1 MRKQIMSTT
10 IEQTINYLNELS
22 KVFDFNTTLSMI
34 HDKDESWLN
43 LENIRISLNNVDDY
57 ETVPFIRVDYLRRNL
72 VDHFTCVNENDQFM
86 AINGWMDNILVD
98 EDFGEE
104 FYSNYHMF
112 EEKIG
117 LKNHG
122 VFLVQDMNQTYT
134 KVETITID
142 AGNVTYQ

>member
-1 MRKQIMSTT
+1 MPTT
-10 IEQTINYLNELS
+10 IEQTINYLKELS
-22 KVFDFNTTLSMI
+22 TVFDFNTTLSMI
-34 HDKDESWLN
+34 RDNDKSWLN
-43 LENIRISLNNVDDY
+43 LENIRISLNSVDDY

-72 VDHFTCVNENDQFM
+72 VDHFTCVNKNNQFM
-86 AINGWMDNILVD
+86 TIDGWMDNILVD

-122 VFLVQDMNQTYT
+122 VFLVQDVNQKYT

-142 AGNVTYQ
+142 AGKVTYQ

>member
-1 MRKQIMSTT
+1 MPTT
-10 IEQTINYLNELS
+10 IEQTINYLKELS
-22 KVFDFNTTLSMI
+22 TVFDFKTTLSMI
-34 HDKDESWLN
+34 HDKYESWLN
-43 LENIRISLNNVDDY
+43 LENIRISLNNADDY
-57 ETVPFIRVDYLRRNL
+57 ETVPFIRVDYLCRNL

-86 AINGWMDNILVD
+86 TIDGWMDNILVN
-98 EDFGEE
+98 ENFGEE

-122 VFLVQDMNQTYT
+122 VFLVLDIDQKYT

-142 AGNVTYQ
+142 AGKVTLQ

>member
-1 MRKQIMSTT
+1 MTTT
-10 IEQTINYLNELS
+10 IEQTINYLRELS
-22 KVFDFNTTLSMI
+22 SVFDFNIILSMI

-43 LENIRISLNNVDDY
+43 LENIRVSLNNVDDY

-72 VDHFTCVNENDQFM
+72 LDHFICVNENDQFM
-86 AINGWMDNILVD
+86 TINGWMDNILVD

-122 VFLVQDMNQTYT
+122 VFLVPDADQKYT
-134 KVETITID
+134 KIETITID
-142 AGNVTYQ
+142 AGKITYQ

>member
-1 MRKQIMSTT
+1 MT
-10 IEQTINYLNELS
+10 
-22 KVFDFNTTLSMI
+22 NT
-34 HDKDESWLN
+34 
-43 LENIRISLNNVDDY
+43 
-57 ETVPFIRVDYLRRNL
+57 NL

-86 AINGWMDNILVD
+86 TIDGWMDNILVN
-98 EDFGEE
+98 ENFGEE

-122 VFLVQDMNQTYT
+122 VFLVLDIDQKYT

-142 AGNVTYQ
+142 AGKVTRQ

>member
-1 MRKQIMSTT
+1 MRKQIMTTT

-22 KVFDFNTTLSMI
+22 TVFDFNTTLSMI

-43 LENIRISLNNVDDY
+43 LENIRISLNNVNDY

-86 AINGWMDNILVD
+86 TINGWMDNIIVD

-122 VFLVQDMNQTYT
+122 VFLVQDVNQKYT
-134 KVETITID
+134 KAETITID
-142 AGNVTYQ
+142 AGKITYQ

>member
-1 MRKQIMSTT
+1 MRKQIMPTT
-10 IEQTINYLNELS
+10 IEQTINYLKELS
-22 KVFDFNTTLSMI
+22 TVFDFNTTLSMI
-34 HDKDESWLN
+34 RDNDKSWLN
-43 LENIRISLNNVDDY
+43 LENIRISLNSVDDY

-72 VDHFTCVNENDQFM
+72 VDHFTCVNKNNQFM
-86 AINGWMDNILVD
+86 TIDGWMDNILVD

-122 VFLVQDMNQTYT
+122 VFLVQDVNQKYT

-142 AGNVTYQ
+142 AGKVTYQ